1 MVGFLTDVDSTGEER
16 ELRVVRQRDP
26 LQLEKQSSLLWQRL
40 AAPQLG
46 TRPPEFT
53 PYVYPLLPARRM
65 IYTEATQYRE
75 VRNQN
80 GGTVS
85 GSQVKGGAQS
95 RNYKGPVTDIQLSKV
110 RLGYV
115 QNQREL
121 KN

>member
-1 MVGFLTDVDSTGEER
+1 MVRFLTDFDSTGEER

-40 AAPQLG
+40 SAPQLG
-46 TRPPEFT
+46 TRLPEFT
-53 PYVYPLLPARRM
+53 SCVYPLLPDRT

-80 GGTVS
+80 GDTVS
-85 GSQVKGGAQS
+85 ESQVKGGAQS
-95 RNYKGPVTDIQLSKV
+95 QNYKGPVTDTQFSKV
-110 RLGYV
+110 RLGYG
-115 QNQREL
+115 QSQREL